1 MSQHKPSAETLTW
14 SPGEEALEKWVADSG
29 AEYLGYREP
38 DIVPSGTPSFR
49 VRGGLRRC
57 LAMFPMHHVDCGGA
71 SIHVIAD
78 GGEAIVWAED
88 WLGGCL
94 PRAYADEGYDYGDP
108 VVARHIENAVKRKV
122 SEVDGLLGP
131 EWQRHAVDADA
142 ESECPASRAIWVKVP
157 GT

>member
-1 MSQHKPSAETLTW
+1 MWE
-14 SPGEEALEKWVADSG
+14 PGEEALEKWVADSG

-49 VRGGLRRC
+49 VSVGLWRC

-71 SIHVIAD
+71 SIHVVAHD
-78 GGEAIVWAED
+78 GEAVVWVED

-94 PRAYADEGYDYGDP
+94 PCGYSDKGYGDP
-108 VVARHIENAVKRKV
+108 VVARHIEEAVGRRV
-122 SEVDGLLGP
+122 AEIDDLLGP
-131 EWQRHAVDADA
+131 EWRRVAVDADA
-142 ESECPASRAIWVKVP
+142 ESERPASRAMWVKVP